1 MSKIKEEVRNVNEKL
16 HELTSEELEQIS
28 GGNSGQ
34 PYNDTDL
41 PQKPGEVKID
51 PKDFLTPFG

>member
-16 HELTSEELEQIS
+16 YELTSEELERIS

-34 PYNDTDL
+34 PYNDTAL
-41 PQKPGEVKID
+41 PQKPGEVTID
-51 PKDFLTPFG
+51 PRDFLTPFG

>member
-1 MSKIKEEVRNVNEKL
+1 MSKIKEEVRNVNERL

-28 GGNSGQ
+28 GGNIEQ

-41 PQKPGEVKID
+41 PQKPGEVTID
-51 PKDFLTPFG
+51 PKDYLTPFG